1 MALNF
6 TIRSTRTWKLL
17 SRFLRKQDG
26 ATAVEFGF
34 IALPFFALLFAILET
49 GIVFF
54 AGQSLATATNTSAR
68 LILTGQAQTQGLTQ
82 ATFTNTVCAQLT
94 ALFSCGGIYV
104 NVQTAANFASLNT
117 TPPVSNGV
125 LNTSSLGF
133 NPGGPGDIV
142 VVQVFYQWPIVF
154 TLLNS
159 SLANMSNSTRLLVAT
174 AAFQN
179 EPYSQ

>member
-6 TIRSTRTWKLL
+6 SLRARTSKVLW
-17 SRFLRKQDG
+17 RFVRKQDG
-26 ATAVEFGF
+26 ATAVEFGLV
-34 IALPFFALLFAILET
+34 ALPFFALLFALLET

-54 AGQSLATATNTSAR
+54 AGQSLTTATNTAAR
-68 LILTGQAQTQGLTQ
+68 LILTGQAQNQGLTQ
-82 ATFTNTVCAQLT
+82 ATFTNGICAQLT
-94 ALFSCGGIYV
+94 GLFSCSGVYV
-104 NVQTAANFASLNT
+104 NVQTAANFASLST

-125 LNTSSLGF
+125 LNTANMGF

-142 VVQVFYQWPIVF
+142 VVQVFYQWPIFV
-154 TLLNS
+154 TLMNS
-159 SLANMSNSTRLLVAT
+159 SLTNMSNGTHLLVAT

>member
-6 TIRSTRTWKLL
+6 SIRTRTSKVLL
-17 SRFLRKQDG
+17 RFLRKQDG
-26 ATAVEFGF
+26 ATAVEFSLV
-34 IALPFFALLFAILET
+34 APPFLALLFALLET

-54 AGQSLATATNTSAR
+54 AGQSLVTATNTAAR
-68 LILTGQAQTQGLTQ
+68 LILTGQAQNQNLTQ
-82 ATFTNTVCAQLT
+82 ATFTNGICAQLT
-94 ALFSCGGIYV
+94 GLFSCSGVYV
-104 NVQTAANFASLNT
+104 NVQTAANFASLNE

-125 LNTSSLGF
+125 LNTSNFGF
-133 NPGGPGDIV
+133 NPGSPGDVV
-142 VVQVFYQWPIVF
+142 VVQVYYQWPIFV

-159 SLANMSNSTRLLVAT
+159 GLANMNNNTRLLVAT